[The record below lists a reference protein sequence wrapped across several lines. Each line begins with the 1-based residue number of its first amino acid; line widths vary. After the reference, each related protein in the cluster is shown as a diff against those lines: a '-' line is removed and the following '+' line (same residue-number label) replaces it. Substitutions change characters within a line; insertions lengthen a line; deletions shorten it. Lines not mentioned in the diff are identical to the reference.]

1 MADILSQDEVD
12 MLLNAVNEGEIDSA
26 PEVDADGEPVTS
38 KITATYD
45 FRRPERV
52 SKEQLRGLQG
62 LFEAFARELSIALPG
77 YLRTSTRVE
86 LVCIDQLTYDE
97 FVLSVGRPTS
107 LNIIDMSPLPGNSL
121 IEIGLGLAFPV
132 IDRLLGGKGAE
143 VEELRPLT
151 DIEQTILARM
161 LKLILDSMTRAWSN
175 IVKFNMKMIAQE
187 SDPLIV
193 QIVAG
198 SEMVILVAFEAHVGD
213 TTGTI
218 NFCMPLLVLNP
229 VFEKVGAQSKY
240 TVAAP
245 VDQISPQMV
254 NRLHDVVGKA
264 LVPLSIDLG
273 TARLPL
279 RELVNLQEG
288 DIIELD
294 TPVGGSVNVVVG
306 NTPKFLANPGKV
318 GDRTA
323 VQVSGF
329 VRR

>member
-254 NRLHDVVGKA
+254 HRLHDVVGKA

>member
-12 MLLNAVNEGEIDSA
+12 MLLSAVSEGEIEATEEAS
-26 PEVDADGEPVTS
+26 PEGRPTAGRV
-38 KITATYD
+38 TATYD

-97 FVLSVGRPTS
+97 FVLSVSRPTS
-107 LNIIDMSPLPGNSL
+107 LNIISMSPLPGNA
-121 IEIGLGLAFPV
+121 IVEIGLELAFPV
-132 IDRLLGGKGAE
+132 IDRLLGGKGAPME
-143 VEELRPLT
+143 DTRSLT
-151 DIEQTILARM
+151 EIEQKILARM
-161 LKLILDSMTRAWSN
+161 LRIIMDSMTRGWSN
-175 IVKFNMKMIAQE
+175 VVKFEMEAIAHE

-198 SEMVILVAFEAHVGD
+198 SEMVILVAFEAHVGE

-218 NFCMPLLVLNP
+218 NFCIPLLVLNP
-229 VFEKVGAQSKY
+229 LLEKVTAQSKY

-245 VDQISPQMV
+245 VERISPRTV
-254 NRLHDVVGKA
+254 ERIHSVVGKG
-264 LVPLSIDLG
+264 LVPVAVDLG
-273 TARLPL
+273 TAMLPVAELINL
-279 RELVNLQEG
+279 RVG

-294 TPVGGSVNVVVG
+294 TSVTGNVNVLVQRE
-306 NTPKFLANPGKV
+306 PKFVAKPGKV
-318 GDRTA
+318 GDRAA
-323 VQVSGF
+323 VQINGYA
-329 VRR
+329 R